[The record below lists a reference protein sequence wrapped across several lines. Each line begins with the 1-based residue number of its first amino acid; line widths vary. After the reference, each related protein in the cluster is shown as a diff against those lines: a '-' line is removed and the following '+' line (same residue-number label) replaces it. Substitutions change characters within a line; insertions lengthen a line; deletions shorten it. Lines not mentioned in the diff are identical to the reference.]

1 LKITLLELVP
11 FKEFCGMHNL
21 SVSSLIL
28 ALIGAASIAPYGW
41 AQAGG
46 PARLAQGQNNQPAAA
61 NAGRGRASG
70 PIAGPEHDPKDLSG
84 VWNRRGPGGG
94 GAFGGGS
101 NPRLTSLG
109 QDLLKQSKST
119 NNGQYT
125 LTTTNDP
132 VVSKCL
138 PAGVPRIYLHPL
150 PWQIVQTPQET
161 IFIYEWDHTVRH
173 IFTDGRKHDPDANPT
188 YMGESIGSWDGDTF
202 VVDTVAFNEK
212 TWLDRNG
219 TGHTDQLHVIE
230 RFHRV
235 NLNDLELD
243 VTMEDAKALA
253 EPWKVHMQFQ
263 LHPEWNLLEYA
274 CTDSIDFVDF
284 EK

>member
-1 LKITLLELVP
+1 MRKT
-11 FKEFCGMHNL
+11 
-21 SVSSLIL
+21 SVAFLIL
-28 ALIGAASIAPYGW
+28 ASIGAASIVLSAW

-46 PARLAQGQNNQPAAA
+46 NAVPTQGQPNPPARA
-61 NAGRGRASG
+61 NAGRGRG
-70 PIAGPEHDPKDLSG
+70 GGLIAGPEHNPKDLSG
-84 VWNRRGPGGG
+84 VWNRLGQGGG

-101 NPRLTSLG
+101 NPKLTPLG
-109 QDLLKQSKST
+109 QDLLQQSKSS

-132 VVSKCL
+132 VVGKCL

-150 PWQIVQTPQET
+150 PWQIAQTPQET
-161 IFIYEWDHTVRH
+161 IFIFEWDHTVRH

-188 YMGESIGSWDGDTF
+188 YMGESIGSWDGNTF

-219 TGHTDQLHVIE
+219 TSHTDQLHVIE

-263 LHPEWNLLEYA
+263 LHPEWNLQEYA
-274 CTDSIDFVDF
+274 CTDGIDFVSF